1 VEGVQQD
8 SPQAASSQSQVT
20 RRIGWLLLVYLLSWL
35 PAIGRKTLPD
45 TGSIVSVET
54 LDLLHYATTA
64 AMLVV
69 ARRSLRE
76 FRIDKLSLTFFVVFG
91 AILRIPA
98 SPTISK
104 TEPTFWAFSLIAVV
118 LVIAI
123 FRSRSALERWA
134 HASWAWVGL
143 GLISSVG
150 PILLVAVVHTLV
162 TGSPTVMALAAPL
175 SGPALSYLFI
185 YWMGHAAVLEEPA
198 FRGFLWG
205 YLEQHRWSGMRI
217 WLLQAALFW
226 LGHLRYIDN
235 PLLFWVTVPLGG
247 LLLGWLSWHSK
258 SLAPSM
264 VAHAAYNTL
273 GAFL

>member
-1 VEGVQQD
+1 MEGVQQD